1 MIFRKSDGRPSRPSG
16 PIKVYIDIDGVLLR
30 NGKNGPELIPR
41 FRRVIRYLRANF
53 DCYWLT
59 THVRHGSGS
68 AGARAKLVPF
78 LKKARIDAEILDGIK
93 PTEWETLKT
102 EAIDFGR
109 PFIWLDDDP
118 LPTERRILQEK
129 GCADNLVDI
138 DWHRRA
144 TRLTVRRLRRIRR
157 SILQRLKNS

>member
-1 MIFRKSDGRPSRPSG
+1 VFDREGQAGLQRPG
-16 PIKVYIDIDGVLLR
+16 TLLKVYIDIDGVLLR

-41 FRRVIRYLRANF
+41 FCRVIRYLRANF

-68 AGARAKLVPF
+68 AGARAKLAPF
-78 LKKARIDAEILDGIK
+78 LKKARINAEILDGIK

-129 GCADNLVDI
+129 GCSDSLVDI
-138 DWHRRA
+138 DWHKRA
-144 TRLTVRRLRRIRR
+144 TRLTVRRLRRVRR
-157 SILQRLKNS
+157 AILKRIGRD

>member
-1 MIFRKSDGRPSRPSG
+1 LIFRKGDSRLSRPTA
-16 PIKVYIDIDGVLLR
+16 PIKAYIEIDGVLLR
-30 NGKNGPELIPR
+30 TGKSGPELIPR
-41 FRRVIRYLRANF
+41 FCRVLRFLRTNF

-68 AGARAKLVPF
+68 AGASAKLAPH
-78 LKKARIDAEILDGIK
+78 LRKSRIDPAILDGIK

-102 EAIDFGR
+102 EAIDFSR

-129 GCADNLVDI
+129 SCADSLVDI
-138 DWHRRA
+138 DWRKRA
-144 TRLTVRRLRRIRR
+144 TRLTGRRLRRVRR
-157 SILQRLKNS
+157 AILKRIGRD

>member
-1 MIFRKSDGRPSRPSG
+1 MFDREGQAGLQRPG
-16 PIKVYIDIDGVLLR
+16 TLLKVYIDIDGVLLR

-41 FRRVIRYLRANF
+41 FRRVIRYLCANF

-59 THVRHGSGS
+59 THVRHGSGR
-68 AGARAKLVPF
+68 AGAIAKLTPY
-78 LKKARIDAEILDGIK
+78 LKKSRIDPAILDSIK

-102 EAIDFGR
+102 EAIDFSR

-129 GCADNLVDI
+129 GCADSLVDI
-138 DWHRRA
+138 DWRKRA
-144 TRLTVRRLRRIRR
+144 MRLTVCRIKRIRR
-157 SILQRLKNS
+157 SILQRLENS